1 MLFPDIKVSHRLL
14 SKVAMALSPTRL
26 SHRKWHALK
35 MNTRCA
41 RQSLL
46 QNYPPY
52 SGIVGST
59 CVREYSAL
67 ANWGVAR
74 QPLESM
80 GMLLPIVV
88 CTLMS

>member
-46 QNYPPY
+46 QNYLPY
-52 SGIVGST
+52 SGIVRST
-59 CVREYSAL
+59 GVRKYGAL
-67 ANWGVAR
+67 ANWR
-74 QPLESM
+74 
-80 GMLLPIVV
+80 LLDDR
-88 CTLMS
+88 